1 MNHSGRTTCVCVAVS
16 LGLITLLMVGASTAE
31 AQNAA
36 YLFNQY
42 TLPYQ
47 STIYSEYGFA
57 MASGDFNKDGRT
69 DFAVTLATSPS
80 GNYGV
85 QVLLGQKDGTLAL
98 GGLYSVTPSSDILE
112 NIVAGDFNHDG
123 SLDLV
128 AFDIN
133 ASNYVIFLGNGN
145 GTFQPATVIATGYYE
160 TALVATDLN
169 HDGKLDLVAG
179 ELYGGVIQVIL
190 GNGDGTFQAPVQYS
204 AGSGGIE
211 SIAAADLNKDGKL
224 DVVAMEIY
232 GSVQVLLGNGDG
244 TLQAPSALVTNSA
257 YPYSVAVADLN
268 NDGKQ
273 DIVVGEAGSI
283 DVFLGNGD
291 GTFGAPIQSTGGS
304 FNYFLTNVVVADLN
318 GDKRMDVIA
327 GGAYA
332 LTVWLGNGNGTFKTA
347 RTFGGGYF
355 GGQGFN
361 ALLTG
366 DYNNDGK
373 IDVATL
379 PENATLLSIYS
390 GDGDGTLAAG
400 SIVTANPANSYRGA
414 VAGDFNKDGKNDFA
428 TLNNATNSVDVYLGN
443 GSGAF
448 PTIKKFAVGASAQQ
462 IVAADFNGD
471 GNLDLAVTNQNE
483 NTVSVLLGGGNGLF
497 QTQKKFATG
506 SYPYGIAAADV
517 NKDGKM
523 DLIVGTSDS
532 PTNVQVLLG
541 NGNGTFQAATSWG
554 AYGGGNTSV
563 AVADIDGDGNL
574 DIATS
579 TADPYGGFEVL
590 FGAGDGTFSNVVTTT
605 TYANGEYAMAA
616 AQQQPGGL
624 MDVIFGT
631 PGGVDVIPSS
641 NLGLV
646 GSASFYFANPCIPVA
661 LVVND
666 FNGDGNP
673 DVAATCETG
682 AIVWLGKGDGT
693 FNTVLNYATSY
704 FLDYSYGIATSD
716 FNSDGMPDLVTT
728 HVSGNITT
736 LLSNPVVEFSAS
748 KVNFGKV
755 TVGSSS
761 TRSFTLLNQGQVKLT
776 ITSIS
781 VAGVAATDYTQTNTC
796 GTSLGVGGTCKV
808 TVTFTPSVTGARNA
822 SVTFKD
828 SAAGPAR
835 AIALSGTGQ

>member
-1 MNHSGRTTCVCVAVS
+1 MNDDGRTACAYVAV
-16 LGLITLLMVGASTAE
+16 LLALVTLLIAAASSAG
-31 AQNAA
+31 AQNPA

-47 STIYSEYGFA
+47 STIYTEYGLA
-57 MASGDFNKDGRT
+57 VAAGDFNKDGRT

-80 GNYGV
+80 GNYGI
-85 QVLLGQKDGTLAL
+85 QILLGQKDGTVAL
-98 GGLYSVTPSSDILE
+98 GGLYSATPSSDLLE

-123 SLDLV
+123 KLDLV
-128 AFDIN
+128 AFDVN

-160 TALVATDLN
+160 SALVATDLN
-169 HDGKLDLVAG
+169 HDGKLDLVTG
-179 ELYGGVIQVIL
+179 ELYGGILQVIL
-190 GNGDGTFQAPVQYS
+190 GNGDGSFQAPAQYS
-204 AGSGGIE
+204 VGNGGVG
-211 SIAAADLNKDGKL
+211 SIAVADLNKDGKL
-224 DVVAMEIY
+224 DVVAMEI
-232 GSVQVLLGNGDG
+232 GGAVQVLLGNGDG
-244 TLQAPSALVTNSA
+244 TLQSPSALVTNSA
-257 YPYSVAVADLN
+257 NTYSVAVGDLN

-273 DIVVGEAGSI
+273 DIVVGELGSI
-283 DVFLGNGD
+283 EVFLGNGD
-291 GTFGAPIQSTGGS
+291 GTFGAPLQSMGGS
-304 FNYFLTNVVVADLN
+304 GDYYLTNVAVADLN

-327 GGAYA
+327 GGAYS

-347 RTFGGGYF
+347 RSFAGGYF

-373 IDVATL
+373 LDVATL
-379 PENATLLSIYS
+379 PENTTLLSIYS

-414 VAGDFNKDGKNDFA
+414 VAGDFNKDSKNDFA
-428 TLNNATNSVDVYLGN
+428 VLNDATNRVEIYLGN
-443 GSGAF
+443 GGGVF
-448 PTIKKFAVGASAQQ
+448 PTIKKFAVGASSQQ
-462 IVAADFNGD
+462 IVTADFNGD
-471 GNLDLAVTNQNE
+471 GNLDLAVTNQGE

-497 QTQKKFATG
+497 QAQKKFATG

-541 NGNGTFQAATSWG
+541 NGDGTFQAATSWG
-554 AYGGGNTSV
+554 AYGGNNTTV

-590 FGAGDGTFSNVVTTT
+590 YGAGDGTFSNVVTTT

-616 AQQQPGGL
+616 AQLQPGGL

-631 PGGVDVIPSS
+631 PDGVDVVPSS

-646 GSASFYFANPCIPVA
+646 GSASFYMANPCIPVA

-673 DVAATCETG
+673 DVAGTCETG
-682 AIVWLGKGDGT
+682 AILWLGKGDGT
-693 FNTVLNYATSY
+693 FSTVLNYATSY
-704 FLDYSYGIATSD
+704 FLDYSYGIATAD
-716 FNSDGMPDLVTT
+716 FNSDGVPDLVTT
-728 HVSGNITT
+728 HLTGNITT
-736 LLSNPVVEFSAS
+736 LLSNPVVVFSTS
-748 KVNFGKV
+748 KVSFGNV
-755 TVGSSS
+755 TVGSSL
-761 TRSFTLLNQGQVKLT
+761 TKSFTLLNQGQTGLA

-781 VAGVAATDYTQTNTC
+781 VTGLAATDYTQTNTC
-796 GTSLGVGGTCKV
+796 GTSLAVGGTCKV
-808 TVTFTPSVTGARNA
+808 TVTFTPSVTGVRNA

-835 AIALSGTGQ
+835 AIGLSGTGQ